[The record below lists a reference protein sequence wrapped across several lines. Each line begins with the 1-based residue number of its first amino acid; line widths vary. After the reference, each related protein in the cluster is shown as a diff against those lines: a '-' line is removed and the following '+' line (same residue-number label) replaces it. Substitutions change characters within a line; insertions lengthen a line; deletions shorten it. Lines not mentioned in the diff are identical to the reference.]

1 MVTGP
6 NGIVKEQTNSVDG
19 HQAFDWRA
27 QNVKAL
33 PAEPLLPPEWVYMGG
48 VDYFVGDVKAY
59 FKDLHETLLD
69 RSGKG
74 SKAAEIAKSL
84 AKDQSKGE
92 KARAIRDF
100 VAKSIRMAGPSFT
113 ELPLSELSSADTT
126 LADGY
131 GHMADRAIL
140 LHSMLKAA
148 GFEPEFVLA
157 SGLPPITSIS
167 NLVTSF
173 PLPQNFQSPLVKIT
187 VDGETWYLNDTDQYA
202 QPGSTGFDGKIGIE
216 LAHQNFEVI
225 RAAKDCHNKTETTYT
240 LALSDNG
247 KTRLGITH
255 QYYGVNYNSR
265 KRYFVELPPEERRRY
280 HQEIVSAV
288 AQGARPVGDLTTKF
302 DAYPGVEQFTVE
314 IDNYTVVDGKYSYF
328 DLPFT
333 PSLMPMGADRR
344 TLPLFISHESEHKV
358 RTEIA
363 LPPKYQQVA
372 IGPKSGMLEI
382 PNGAG
387 RAKITSSDFDGK
399 RVMTHE
405 FETAPAIIEA
415 SRYGEMLDVEAA
427 LGKKA
432 SRVFLLEEGA
442 SASRN

>member
-6 NGIVKEQTNSVDG
+6 NGIVKAQTNSANGQQV
-19 HQAFDWRA
+19 FDWRA

-48 VDYFVGDVKAY
+48 VDYFVGDVRAY
-59 FKDLHETLLD
+59 LKELNETLTD

-74 SKAAEIAKSL
+74 IKAGETARNLVKG
-84 AKDQSKGE
+84 QSKPE
-92 KARAIRDF
+92 AAKTIRDY
-100 VAKSIRMAGPSFT
+100 VAKSIRLAGPSFT

-126 LADGY
+126 LGDGY

-148 GFEPEFVLA
+148 GFEPQFVLG
-157 SGLPPITSIS
+157 SGLPPIATIS
-167 NLVTSF
+167 NVVASF
-173 PLPQNFQSPLVKIT
+173 PSPQNFQSPLVKIN
-187 VDGETWYLNDTDQYA
+187 VDGETWFLNDTDQYA
-202 QPGSTGFDGKIGIE
+202 HPGSTGFDGKLGIE
-216 LAHQNFEVI
+216 LASQNFEVI
-225 RAAKDCHNKTETTYT
+225 RAAKDCHDKTETTYS

-255 QYYGVNYNSR
+255 QYFGVNYNAR
-265 KRYFVELPPEERRRY
+265 KRYFMELPPEERRRY

-288 AQGARPVGDLTTKF
+288 AQGARPMGELTTKF
-302 DAYPGVEQFTVE
+302 DTYPGTEQFTVE
-314 IDNYTVVDGKYSYF
+314 VDNYTVVDGKYSYF

-358 RTEIA
+358 RTEID

-372 IGPKSGMLEI
+372 IGPKSDMLEI

-387 RAKITSSDFDGK
+387 RAKITSSDSQGK
-399 RVMTHE
+399 RVITHE

-432 SRVFLLEEGA
+432 SRVFLLEEAG
-442 SASRN
+442 RN